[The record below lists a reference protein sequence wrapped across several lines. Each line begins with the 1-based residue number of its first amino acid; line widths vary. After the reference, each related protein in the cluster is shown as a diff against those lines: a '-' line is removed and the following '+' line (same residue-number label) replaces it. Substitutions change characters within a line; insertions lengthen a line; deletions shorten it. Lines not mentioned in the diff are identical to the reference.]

1 MRRLFCILLLICLP
15 LQSFSMQVGGMQ
27 VFAGDSLEHALEHA
41 QEIEHHHHE
50 EDGSVHYDDSQESM
64 EHTQEHAAASA
75 QCLLDTQCLPLE
87 PRRLLT
93 KIAPAFQSTI
103 PNPDL
108 EDPQRPPVF
117 APGIAAGG

>member
-1 MRRLFCILLLICLP
+1 
-15 LQSFSMQVGGMQ
+15 MQ
-27 VFAGDSLEHALEHA
+27 VFGGDSLEHVLEHA

-64 EHTQEHAAASA
+64 EHIQEHAAASA
-75 QCLLDTQCLPLE
+75 QCLFDTPCMPLE
-87 PRRLLT
+87 PRRLQT
-93 KIAPAFQSTI
+93 KIVLPFESTL